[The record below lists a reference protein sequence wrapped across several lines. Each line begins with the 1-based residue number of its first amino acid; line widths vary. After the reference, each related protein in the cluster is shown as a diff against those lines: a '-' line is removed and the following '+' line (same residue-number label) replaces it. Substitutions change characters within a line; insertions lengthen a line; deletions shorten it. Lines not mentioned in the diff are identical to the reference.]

1 MSPFNQLYSIILGAR
16 FGKRRLQQMDNSQ
29 LENFENCIGDHSR
42 RLCTPR
48 GEHSISVASDITHS
62 ARYSTLRKWDTD
74 NKKLKSLT
82 NCDDI
87 RQYTPNYENDSS
99 NKTTTSS
106 IPSSSKSTPS
116 ITLRGGFAVFPSPNH
131 VESRRITSRC
141 CKNVN
146 GSKVIL

>member
-1 MSPFNQLYSIILGAR
+1 MILGAR
-16 FGKRRLQQMDNSQ
+16 FGKRRLQQMNNSR
-29 LENFENCIGDHSR
+29 LENLENCIGDHSH

-48 GEHSISVASDITHS
+48 GEHSISVASDITYS
-62 ARYSTLRKWDTD
+62 APYSTLRKWDTH

-87 RQYTPNYENDSS
+87 CQYNPHSGNVSS

-106 IPSSSKSTPS
+106 ILSSSKSTPS
-116 ITLRGGFAVFPSPNH
+116 MTLRGGFPVFPSTDQ
-131 VESRRITSRC
+131 VESQLSGRC

-146 GSKVIL
+146 GSKVIF